1 MSFSLYFILIF
12 LIKVLRYCSIY
23 AWNVQSLVVGQWLG
37 VVVGMNVLE
46 SCLFYVSFMMNLS
59 ELITELALQM

>member
-1 MSFSLYFILIF
+1 
-12 LIKVLRYCSIY
+12 
-23 AWNVQSLVVGQWLG
+23 LVVGQWLG

-46 SCLFYVSFMMNLS
+46 SCLFRVSFMMNLS